1 MMVPTKD
8 YQNLVDKYKGRITES
23 TLLNKAAKTAAERE
37 LILKDPRISASTALA
52 LTKPKAR
59 EVRKLTRRIR
69 MGNASSAPPPQEDDD
84 AMLNSPIENSL
95 KKLLKLAEKN
105 DKARQGG
112 GGPRRKL
119 PTTPTPAL
127 KRPSLIP
134 RPIIK
139 PHPPTTPK
147 PPNGFSRSHG
157 SRSKPNPSGARPKTE
172 PRGGFG
178 KALKS
183 GFKSGL
189 AKHFKVGR
197 QQSSDSDEDDG
208 QKKKTPRAVRRIRP
222 DPGWDDW
229 YEGKKTR
236 RHLLQELK
244 ESEKSSTKKQTRR
257 RKRP

>member
-1 MMVPTKD
+1 MMVPAKD

-59 EVRKLTRRIR
+59 EVRKLTRRIHT
-69 MGNASSAPPPQEDDD
+69 GNASSAPPPQEDDD

-127 KRPSLIP
+127 KRPPSSIP
-134 RPIIK
+134 RPIK

-147 PPNGFSRSHG
+147 PPNRFQRGT
-157 SRSKPNPSGARPKTE
+157 RPKTE

-178 KALKS
+178 KALKA

-189 AKHFKVGR
+189 AKH
-197 QQSSDSDEDDG
+197 
-208 QKKKTPRAVRRIRP
+208 
-222 DPGWDDW
+222 
-229 YEGKKTR
+229 
-236 RHLLQELK
+236 
-244 ESEKSSTKKQTRR
+244 
-257 RKRP
+257 